1 MQQKKQ
7 GVDNRQIEPGC
18 LYPCLYAIVDG
29 FVKNF
34 PTRRWISVH
43 RYKRSVRVADLIR
56 QEVADIIQ
64 NRLKDP
70 RVGFVT
76 VTDVTISDD
85 LKHGSIYI
93 SVLNKE
99 ACDETLKALNA
110 SAGFIRSELGK
121 RVRLRSTPKLAF
133 RLDEVVEQ
141 GAKIDR
147 LLNQIKK
154 EE

>member
-1 MQQKKQ
+1 M
-7 GVDNRQIEPGC
+7 R
-18 LYPCLYAIVDG
+18 
-29 FVKNF
+29 
-34 PTRRWISVH
+34 

-64 NRLKDP
+64 YRLKDP

-93 SVLNKE
+93 SILNKE

-110 SAGFIRSELGK
+110 SAGFVRSEIGK
-121 RVRLRSTPKLAF
+121 RVRLRYTPQLVF
-133 RLDEVVEQ
+133 HLDEVVEE

-147 LLNQIKK
+147 LLNKIKNEDK
-154 EE
+154 KQ